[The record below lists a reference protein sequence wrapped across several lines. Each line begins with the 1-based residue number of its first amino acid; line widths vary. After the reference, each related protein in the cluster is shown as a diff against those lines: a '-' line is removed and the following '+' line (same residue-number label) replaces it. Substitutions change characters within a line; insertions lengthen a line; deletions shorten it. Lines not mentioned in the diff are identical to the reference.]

1 MQTDQTTELRERLLA
16 AASSGDPLLIQ
27 GSGSKAFLGRT
38 TSGKPLDVTGHRG
51 ILNYQPKELVV
62 TARCGTPLT
71 EIEEAL
77 TAEGQLLPFEPPH
90 FGPGATIGGAIA
102 TGLSGPARPY
112 AGAARDLVLGTR
124 ILTGKGQVLRFGGE
138 VMKNVAGYDVSRLM
152 TGAMG
157 TLGVLLDVSVKV
169 MPRPAAQRTLVQES
183 STARAIEQM
192 NAWAGKPLPITA
204 TCFDGERLHVRLAG
218 TETAVTRF
226 ASQIGGEPA
235 DDAEDL
241 WDGDLRE
248 QQHAF
253 FAGDTPLWRL
263 SVPQPTPPIDL
274 PGQQLI
280 EWGGAQRWLRSDA
293 PAESI
298 REAVAPIG
306 GHATLFRGGDHA
318 AQVFHP
324 LPPALLSLHQRLK
337 QAFDPEALLN
347 PGRLYAEL

>member
-1 MQTDQTTELRERLLA
+1 VQTDQTTELRERLLA
-16 AASSGDPLLIQ
+16 AAGSRDPLLIQ

-38 TSGKPLDVTGHRG
+38 TTGKPLDVTGHRG

-77 TAEGQLLPFEPPH
+77 TAEGQHLPFEPPH

-112 AGAARDLVLGTR
+112 SGAARDLVLGVR
-124 ILTGKGQVLRFGGE
+124 VLTGKGQVLRFGGE
-138 VMKNVAGYDVSRLM
+138 VMKNVAGYDISRLM

-169 MPRPAAQRTLVQES
+169 MPCPAAQRTLVQENS
-183 STARAIEQM
+183 AARAIEQM
-192 NAWAGKPLPITA
+192 NTWAGKPLPITA
-204 TCFDGERLHVRLAG
+204 TCFDGKRLYVRLAG

-226 ASQIGGEPA
+226 ASEVGGEPV
-235 DDAEDL
+235 DAAQDI
-241 WDGDLRE
+241 WDSRLRE
-248 QQHAF
+248 QQHSF
-253 FAGDTPLWRL
+253 FAGDMPLWRL
-263 SVPQPTPPIDL
+263 SVPQPAPPVDL
-274 PGQQLI
+274 PGRQLI

-293 PAESI
+293 AAESI
-298 REAVAPIG
+298 REAVTRIG
-306 GHATLFRGGDHA
+306 GHATLFRGGDHSM
-318 AQVFHP
+318 QVFHP

-337 QAFDPEALLN
+337 QAFDPEGLLN